1 MSDLAIAWEYLTG
14 YCVTSHAS
22 RRERVEWPPHPA
34 RIFMAI
40 AAAWFETEPS
50 GNDEDLKQQ
59 HRAEGLALRWIQSLG
74 DPDISIPQVEN
85 EFERS
90 IVDVFVPIND
100 SAGPSAS
107 ILQSASTLTRD
118 KQPRSFP
125 RIYVGNEPCVLK
137 WPSAPLFD
145 QHKEALAR
153 LCEKVTRIGHSSSLV
168 RMWITSDEE
177 IPPQERDWLVP
188 DTVAVDERMRSV
200 PHGFLDYLT
209 ECYGKAARD
218 QHELLG
224 TQIEGLKEDQKRI
237 QGKGAKEAKAQIAE
251 QIQVLE
257 TELNHVS
264 PRPVVRPSI
273 SRSTSYRKRTLNEQ
287 PTAIQTGFDKDVL
300 VLVAQAGI
308 RLSAASTL
316 MITQTLRKTIMSVCD
331 EPIPSWISGH
341 QTHGEPLR
349 DGIGHIACIPLLS
362 AGFPYSDGHL
372 MGAGIVFPRTVSRQD
387 RGNAMR
393 SLLIDDDGSDK
404 AIELRLDRVDA
415 RLAKLILIR
424 RDWSEKRIAL
434 KSEAWTAF
442 PQGSDTWASVTP
454 VVLDRFPKADRFKHR
469 VQWTEEVI
477 ELVANACVNIGLPK
491 PVEIDIDTTSWQTGA
506 PRALQKQRPLR
517 GQQTANHVHSDLGD
531 GYPVFPAKNGT
542 AAKPQ
547 VHVWLRFSQPVIG
560 PVILGA
566 GRYLGYGLC
575 SPWRCSR

>member
-14 YCVTSHAS
+14 YCVASHAS
-22 RRERVEWPPHPA
+22 RRDRVEWPPHPA

-40 AAAWFETEPS
+40 AAAWFETEPIDS
-50 GNDEDLKQQ
+50 DEDLRLQ
-59 HRAEGLALRWIQSLG
+59 HRAEGHTLRWMQSLG
-74 DPDISIPQVEN
+74 DPEVAIPQVEN
-85 EFERS
+85 DFERS

-107 ILQSASTLTRD
+107 IVQSSSTLTRD

-137 WPSAPLFD
+137 WSSAPNFD
-145 QHKEALAR
+145 QHQDALAR

-168 RMWITSDEE
+168 RMWITSGEE
-177 IPPQERDWLVP
+177 ITPQVRDWFVP
-188 DTVAVDERMRSV
+188 DPVAFDERMRSV

-224 TQIEGLKEDQKRI
+224 TQIEGLKEGQKRI
-237 QGKGAKEAKAQIAE
+237 KAKSTKEAKSKVAE
-251 QIQVLE
+251 QIQALE
-257 TELNHVS
+257 AKRNLVS
-264 PRPVVRPSI
+264 PRPLVRPSI
-273 SRSTSYRKRTLNEQ
+273 SRSIGYRKQTFNEQ
-287 PTAIQTGFDKDVL
+287 LTAFQTGFDKDVI

-308 RLSAASTL
+308 RLPAASSL

-362 AGFPYSDGHL
+362 TGFPYSDGHL

-393 SLLIDDDGSDK
+393 SLLIEDDGSDK

-415 RLAKLILIR
+415 RFPKLTLIR
-424 RDWSEKRIAL
+424 RDWNENRMTL
-434 KSEAWTAF
+434 KPEAWTAF
-442 PQGSDTWASVTP
+442 PRGSDTWVSVTP
-454 VVLDRFPKADRFKHR
+454 VVLDRFPKADRFKQR
-469 VQWTEEVI
+469 VQWTEEVF

-491 PVEIDIDTTSWQTGA
+491 PVAIDIDTTSWQTGA

-517 GQQTANHVHSDLGD
+517 GQQLANNVNSDLGD

-542 AAKPQ
+542 ATKPQ
-547 VHVWLRFSQPVIG
+547 VHIWLRFSQPVIG